1 MDKKLMIEVFNNL
14 YRMGL
19 ITSDEYNILMEML
32 MEGSGDAI

>member
-1 MDKKLMIEVFNNL
+1 MDSKLMIEIFNNL

-32 MEGSGDAI
+32 MEGSGVAI